1 MKITIDGRPVDFE
14 GRPTILDVAG
24 ANGIYVPSLCDHP
37 ALEPFAA
44 CRLCLVEVK
53 GRRGYVPA
61 CYTTADDG
69 MEVLTATPEIQTLR
83 RGILELIL
91 SEHPNA
97 CLICAE
103 KSSCDEYK
111 STIRKTG
118 EVTGCVLCP
127 VNGRCQLQR
136 AVEAVGVKHVPFASL
151 RRPGEVRRD
160 DPFIDRDNSLCILC
174 GRCVRVCHEVRG
186 ASVLTFVSRG
196 SDTVIGTAIER
207 RLLDSGCRFCGACVD
222 VCPTGSLAERA
233 ARYGRRPDEE
243 KQALCPLCSQGCR
256 LRLELKGG
264 RILWTGPDPEGP
276 VNSGQACVK
285 GRFLVKAA
293 VYDERRRLRPM
304 VRKDGRLQESTWEE
318 ALDMAAKRL
327 SALGAGE
334 IAVAGSAQ
342 SSCEDLFALHRFAAS
357 VLKAAGVSG
366 PWAESPAAEM
376 RALGESTGR
385 DVALNFNIAD
395 IGRAGVIL
403 QFGEDLPETQ
413 PILGLAVYRAVRN
426 GASLV
431 RVGAGA
437 GRPGGWAAIRAGVLS
452 GKEPAF
458 LDALTAVIL
467 KSPAMKA
474 VKLDG
479 VREFRTAFKDFDLAL
494 ALRDVGVSEDQLLEI
509 AQLLIARKPAY
520 ILFGPEF
527 LKTSGCRK
535 GLTSL
540 WNLAALAGARM
551 IPLGTEA
558 NLRGALEIARA
569 FSSEGAA
576 ASITAEAG
584 SGKVRALYLAGP
596 APSPGRIGMDLVIVQ
611 GPYNDENTEIADI
624 VLPETTSFESDG
636 IFVNAE
642 GRAQLTGA
650 GIEPAGEARP
660 GWLILRDIAGRMG
673 AADFGNASVDEIRE
687 KLTVAV
693 RAFGDIAAL
702 PGRPEGIFVREGPP
716 ARAALI
722 SAEADSGRNAERPA
736 SAPVGPDEYR
746 GLRQARENKSLK
758 LVRGR

>member
-14 GRPTILDVAG
+14 GRPTILEVAG
-24 ANGIYVPSLCDHP
+24 ANGIYVPSLCDHA

-69 MEVLTATPEIQTLR
+69 MEVLTATPEIQALR

-91 SEHPNA
+91 AEHPNA

-103 KSSCDEYK
+103 KPSCDEYK
-111 STIRKTG
+111 ATIRKTG

-127 VNGRCQLQR
+127 VNGRCQLQK
-136 AVEAVGVKHVPFASL
+136 AVEAVGIKHVPFPSL
-151 RRPGEVRRD
+151 RRPGEIRRD

-174 GRCVRVCHEVRG
+174 GRCVRVCQEVRG

-243 KQALCPLCSQGCR
+243 KPALCPLCAQGCR
-256 LRLELKGG
+256 LRLELRGG

-318 ALDMAAKRL
+318 ALDTAAKRL

-366 PWAESPAAEM
+366 PWAESPAA
-376 RALGESTGR
+376 RLRGLGESAGQ
-385 DVALNFNIAD
+385 DAALNFRIAD

-413 PILGLAVYRAVRN
+413 PILGLAVYRAVRD

-437 GRPGGWAAIRAGVLS
+437 VRPGGWAAITARVLS
-452 GKEPAF
+452 GKEGAF

-474 VKLDG
+474 ARLAG
-479 VREFRTAFKDFDLAL
+479 IGGFRAAFKDFDPTL
-494 ALRDVGVSEDQLLEI
+494 ALRGIGVSENELLEV
-509 AQLLIARKPAY
+509 AHLLMTRRPSY
-520 ILFGPEF
+520 FFFGPEF
-527 LKTSGCRK
+527 LRTSGWRED
-535 GLTSL
+535 LASL

-569 FSSEGAA
+569 FSSEGSAVPK
-576 ASITAEAG
+576 TAKAG
-584 SGKVRALYLAGP
+584 SSRVRALYLAGP
-596 APSPGRIGMDLVIVQ
+596 GPSPARTGMDLVIVQ
-611 GPYNDENTEIADI
+611 GPYDDENTEIADI

-650 GIEPAGEARP
+650 GIAPAGEARP
-660 GWLILRDIAGRMG
+660 GWLILRDLAGRMG
-673 AADFGNASVDEIRE
+673 ASEFGNASVDEIR
-687 KLTVAV
+687 KNLAAAV

-702 PGRPEGIFVREGPP
+702 PGRPEGVFVKDGPP
-716 ARAALI
+716 VRAALI
-722 SAEADSGRNAERPA
+722 RAEAASGGNAERLA

-746 GLRQARENKSLK
+746 GLRLARENKSLR